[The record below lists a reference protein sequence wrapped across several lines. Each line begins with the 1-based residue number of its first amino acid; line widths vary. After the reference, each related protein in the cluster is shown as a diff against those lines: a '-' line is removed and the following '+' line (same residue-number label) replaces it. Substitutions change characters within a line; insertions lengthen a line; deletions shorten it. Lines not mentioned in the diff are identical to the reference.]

1 MKHQFSDRQQP
12 IGQTLIEA
20 GLISLGQIE
29 LALKEQQEC
38 GWRIGKILVSHGWIE
53 PETVDFF
60 CDRWCEI
67 LQEPKKKPLVYYF
80 QEAYLLNKKQ
90 IEALLRLQKLK
101 HQKVRF
107 HRLAVEQGY
116 LKQRTVDFF
125 LSYLF
130 DIYDPKS
137 ISVAKPYEV
146 LSRYSQGIK
155 DFAGIDL
162 QQSPLM
168 GISLQGITLDGSNLS
183 QVDLSR
189 ANLSSSSLIRVN
201 LNRANLT
208 KAILTEANLS
218 QAFLKEANLREA
230 CLERANLEAVKLEAA
245 DLQSSYL
252 AQASFAGADL
262 TGAKLPP
269 DYPYEVYYDRHTIFD
284 ADFNPQLKGWKLINS

>member
-60 CDRWCEI
+60 CDRWHKI
-67 LQEPKKKPLVYYF
+67 LQEPNKKPLVYYF
-80 QEAYLLNKKQ
+80 QEAHLLNKKQ

-101 HQKVRF
+101 QQKVRF

-116 LKQRTVDFF
+116 LKQRTVNFF
-125 LSYLF
+125 LAYLF
-130 DIYDPKS
+130 NIYDPKS

-146 LSRYSQGIK
+146 LSRYSQGTK

-168 GISLQGITLDGSNLS
+168 GISLRGVTLDGFNFS

-189 ANLSSSSLIRVN
+189 ANLSNSSLIRVN
-201 LNRANLT
+201 LNQANLT
-208 KAILTEANLS
+208 KAILIEVNLS
-218 QAFLKEANLREA
+218 KSFLKGANLREA
-230 CLERANLEAVKLEAA
+230 CLERVNFEGAKLTEA
-245 DLQSSYL
+245 DLRSSYL

-262 TGAKLPP
+262 TQAKLPLN
-269 DYPYEVYYDRHTIFD
+269 YPYEVYYDRHTIFD
-284 ADFNPQLKGWKLINS
+284 GNFDPQLRGWQLIN